1 MMACSSSDA
10 KNTDNRQGFSREN
23 KFEFHV
29 GQSYTRPRAG
39 RDAGRWNNFLEPPMN
54 LPVAD
59 RVKTIRQSDIR
70 RYSAIC
76 AAMKG
81 VNLSQGVCD
90 QPAPDEVKE
99 AAKTAIDADHASY
112 TNLRG
117 IAELRQA
124 IACKM
129 KAFNGIECDA
139 DNEICVNVG
148 SAGSFA
154 CTILATMNPGD
165 EAIVFSPF
173 YGYHVN
179 LLKLFGMNVRFVDLA
194 PPAWNYSKAEL
205 EAAFTDRT
213 RLIVL
218 CTPANPSGKVF
229 DEPEL
234 RHIAALAR
242 KHNVWIA
249 TDEIYE
255 YITYG
260 KKHISIGS
268 FPEAKDRTLT
278 MSGASKTYA
287 VTGWR
292 VGYTVGPADIMS
304 RISVVNDLLY
314 ICAPAP
320 LQYGV
325 VAGMELPESYYKQMR
340 ADYLAKR
347 TLLADTLRQI
357 GMTPFVPDGSY
368 YMLAAFESGRW
379 DSAVA
384 ATESILQ
391 QVGVAS
397 VPGTAFYRDPADAQN
412 QLRFCFAKKMAD
424 LEEACSRLRRLGS
437 TSRPAAKVLSIV
449 A

>member
-1 MMACSSSDA
+1 
-10 KNTDNRQGFSREN
+10 
-23 KFEFHV
+23 
-29 GQSYTRPRAG
+29 
-39 RDAGRWNNFLEPPMN
+39 MN
-54 LPVAD
+54 LPIAD
-59 RVKTIRQSDIR
+59 RVKTVKQSDIR
-70 RYSAIC
+70 RFSAIC

-90 QPAPDEVKE
+90 QPAPDAVKD
-99 AAKTAIDADHASY
+99 AAKRAIDADHASY

-117 IAELRQA
+117 IIELRRA
-124 IACKM
+124 IARKM
-129 KAFNGIECDA
+129 RDFNGIEC
-139 DNEICVNVG
+139 NPETQVCTNVG

-154 CTILATMNPGD
+154 CTVLATMNAGD
-165 EAIVFSPF
+165 EAVVFSPF

-179 LLKLFGMNVRFVDLA
+179 LLKLFGMNVRFVDLR
-194 PPAWNYSKAEL
+194 PPDWSYSKTEL
-205 EAAFTDRT
+205 EAAFTERT
-213 RLIVL
+213 KLIVL
-218 CTPANPSGKVF
+218 CTPANPSGKVY

-234 RHIAALAR
+234 RHIAALAK

-249 TDEIYE
+249 SDEIYE

-260 KKHISIGS
+260 KPHISIGR
-268 FPEAKDRTLT
+268 FPDAKDRTLT

-292 VGYTVGPADIMS
+292 VGYTVGPADIID

-325 VAGMELPESYYKQMR
+325 VVGLELSESYYTQMR
-340 ADYLAKR
+340 ADYLVKR
-347 TLLADTLRQI
+347 EMLADTLRQI
-357 GMTPFVPDGSY
+357 GLTPFLPDGSY
-368 YMLAAFESGRW
+368 YMLAAFEKDRWSG
-379 DSAVA
+379 AVA

-391 QVGVAS
+391 QVGVAT
-397 VPGTAFYRDPADAQN
+397 VPGTAFYRRPEDGDY

-424 LEEACSRLRRLGS
+424 LEEACARLRRLGKAVDS
-437 TSRPAAKVLSIV
+437 GKKILRTV

>member
-1 MMACSSSDA
+1 
-10 KNTDNRQGFSREN
+10 
-23 KFEFHV
+23 
-29 GQSYTRPRAG
+29 
-39 RDAGRWNNFLEPPMN
+39 MN

-70 RYSAIC
+70 RFSAIC

-90 QPAPDEVKE
+90 QPAPDAVKE
-99 AAKTAIDADHASY
+99 AAKHAIDADHASY

-117 IAELRQA
+117 IAELRGA
-124 IACKM
+124 IARKM
-129 KAFNGIECDA
+129 KAFNGIECDP
-139 DNEICVNVG
+139 DSQICVNVG

-165 EAIVFSPF
+165 EAIVFSPY

-194 PPAWNYSKAEL
+194 PPDWSYSQSAL
-205 EAAFTDRT
+205 ESAFTDKT
-213 RLIVL
+213 KLIVL
-218 CTPANPSGKVF
+218 CTPANPSGKVY
-229 DEPEL
+229 EESEL
-234 RHIAALAR
+234 KQIAALAK

-260 KKHISIGS
+260 KKHISIGR
-268 FPEAKDRTLT
+268 FPDAKDRTLT

-292 VGYTVGPADIMS
+292 VGYTVGPSDIMD

-325 VAGMELPESYYKQMR
+325 VAGMELPEKYYTSMR

-347 TLLADTLRQI
+347 TLLADTLCEI

-368 YMLAAFESGRW
+368 YMLAAFEPGRW
-379 DSAVA
+379 EGAVA

-391 QVGVAS
+391 QVGVAT
-397 VPGTAFYRDPADAQN
+397 VPGTAFYRNTKDGEN

-424 LEEACSRLRRLGS
+424 LQEGCTRLRRLGKNARTTSQALS
-437 TSRPAAKVLSIV
+437 TV